1 MRYINKITGLVF
13 LGIVLVFMAGPAAE
27 GAESIYKVSGSTNGW
42 RVSPNFALIGGRRGK
57 AHGLQM
63 VLKNVKRT
71 GINPSCKFEIY
82 DTYGR
87 FLWRGPTF
95 SSDYTLSWNDYFIW
109 RDGKR
114 YYKDETDPDWTLE
127 GIKIK
132 ALIHRATANMEF
144 FLLY

>member
-1 MRYINKITGLVF
+1 MGLVF
-13 LGIVLVFMAGPAAE
+13 LGIVLVFMAGPAAA
-27 GAESIYKVSGSTNGW
+27 GSESIYKVRGSGTGW
-42 RVSPNFALIGGRRGK
+42 RVSADIELIGGNRDK

-71 GINPSCKFEIY
+71 GVNPSCKFEIY
-82 DTYGR
+82 DTYGS

-95 SSDYTLSWNDYFIW
+95 SSDYTMSWNDYFIW
-109 RDGKR
+109 KDGKR
-114 YYKDETDPDWTLE
+114 YYKDEKDPTWTLE

-132 ALIHRATANMEF
+132 TLIHNATANMEF